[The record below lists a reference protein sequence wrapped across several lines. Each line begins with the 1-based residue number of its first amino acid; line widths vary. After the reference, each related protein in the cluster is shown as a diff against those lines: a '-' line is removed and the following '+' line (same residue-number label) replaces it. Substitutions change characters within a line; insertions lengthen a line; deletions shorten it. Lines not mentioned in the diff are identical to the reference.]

1 MVMSLS
7 VLDTAAA
14 AVLLRESGLV
24 EVFDAMLQ
32 GNISLSAFT
41 DQISQVVTDSGRRAK
56 IISAIATVGGVR
68 LLANALDLK
77 KSFDIFGFTLRL

>member
-1 MVMSLS
+1 
-7 VLDTAAA
+7 
-14 AVLLRESGLV
+14 
-24 EVFDAMLQ
+24 MLQ
-32 GNISLSAFT
+32 GNISLAAFT

>member
-1 MVMSLS
+1 
-7 VLDTAAA
+7 
-14 AVLLRESGLV
+14 LRESGLV

>member
-1 MVMSLS
+1 MSLS

-24 EVFDAMLQ
+24 EVFDQMLQ
-32 GNISLSAFT
+32 GNISLQAFT

>member
-24 EVFDAMLQ
+24 EVFDQMLQ
-32 GNISLSAFT
+32 GNISLQAFT

>member
-1 MVMSLS
+1 MGMSLS

-24 EVFDAMLQ
+24 EVFDQMLQ
-32 GNISLSAFT
+32 GNISFAAFT
-41 DQISQVVTDSGRRAK
+41 DTMSSVITDSSKRAA
-56 IISAIATVGGVR
+56 IISAVATVGGVR

>member
-24 EVFDAMLQ
+24 EVFDQMLQ
-32 GNISLSAFT
+32 GNISLAAFT

>member
-1 MVMSLS
+1 MSLS

-24 EVFDAMLQ
+24 EVFDQMLQ
-32 GNISLSAFT
+32 GNISLAAFT